1 MNKAVRTI
9 RTIIYI
15 ATAAVLIMIAMQ
27 YAKLP
32 TGADSVKI
40 LVDGSPA
47 GSSVT
52 LAPNEEISLSG
63 RIEPEEF
70 ADADIWWESSDE
82 SVASVREDGK
92 LTALSEG
99 EAVLKADAEGCSAE
113 LAIKVEDTV
122 TSIEGFQTDVT
133 VNVGY
138 TYKVEPVITTKKE
151 GQRAPDPVF
160 KSDDESVVTV
170 SDDGLITAV
179 GSGMAN
185 VTVSA
190 GSKSETIIVRV
201 R

>member
-1 MNKAVRTI
+1 MNKTVRTI

-15 ATAAVLIMIAMQ
+15 ATAAALIMIAMQ
-27 YAKLP
+27 YANLQ
-32 TGADSVKI
+32 TGAESIKI

-47 GSSVT
+47 GASVT

-63 RIEPEEF
+63 RIEPKEF
-70 ADADIWWESSDE
+70 ADADVRWESSDG

-99 EAVLKADAEGCSAE
+99 ETVLKAEAAGCSAE
-113 LAIKVEDTV
+113 LTIKVEDTV
-122 TSIEGFQTDVT
+122 ASIEGFQTDVT

-138 TYKVEPVITTKKE
+138 TYKVEPVITTKKK
-151 GQRAPDPVF
+151 GQKAPDPVF
-160 KSDDESVVTV
+160 RSDDESVVTV
-170 SDDGLITAV
+170 SEDGLITAV